1 MRILIMALVVGWV
14 TLDASASDLPK
25 ATTALTAL
33 RRSQVFT
40 TAYVGLG
47 HMATNE
53 VVAFEQ
59 VLTTKASSAF
69 LELARQGTAAG
80 RLYGLCGLKALDD
93 PAYPSLRTEMARRH
107 DRVRGAGYI
116 AVRTTVDRVLALR
129 KSRQGGQISD
139 FDRVCGTLIE
149 YASARR

>member
-1 MRILIMALVVGWV
+1 MRIVIIAVVVGWV
-14 TLDASASDLPK
+14 TLDASASDLPR

-47 HMATNE
+47 RVATNE
-53 VVAFEQ
+53 AVAFGR
-59 VLTTKASSAF
+59 VVTTKASSDF
-69 LELARQGTAAG
+69 LDLARQGTSAG

-93 PAYPSLRTEMARRH
+93 PAYPSLRTEMARQR
-107 DRVRGAGYI
+107 DRVRGAGCI

-129 KSRQGGQISD
+129 KSREGGQISD

-149 YASARR
+149 YASERR

>member
-1 MRILIMALVVGWV
+1 MRILIMALTVGCV
-14 TLDASASDLPK
+14 TLEAFASDLPR

-47 HMATNE
+47 HVATDE
-53 VVAFEQ
+53 AVAFGRAM
-59 VLTTKASSAF
+59 TTKASSPF
-69 LELARQGTAAG
+69 LDLARQGTSAG

-93 PAYPSLRTEMARRH
+93 PAYPSLRTEMARRR
-107 DRVRGAGYI
+107 DRVRGAGCI

-129 KSRQGGQISD
+129 KSREGGQLSN

-149 YASARR
+149 YAERR